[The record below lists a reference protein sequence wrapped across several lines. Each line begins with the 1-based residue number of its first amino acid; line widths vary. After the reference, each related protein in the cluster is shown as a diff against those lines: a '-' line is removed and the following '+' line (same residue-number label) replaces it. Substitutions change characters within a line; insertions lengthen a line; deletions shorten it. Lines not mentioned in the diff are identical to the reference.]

1 VTISV
6 VVLSKKDAAD
16 QLKTMLKP
24 MDAFVDNATTAD
36 DVQAAFIHVVAGG
49 LHE

>member
-1 VTISV
+1 
-6 VVLSKKDAAD
+6 
-16 QLKTMLKP
+16 MKP
-24 MDAFVDNATTAD
+24 LGAYVDNVVSAD